1 MTKFS
6 TGTALSKSN
15 YTANLGH
22 GTKHQQ
28 DRELQDNEL
37 DAVSGG
43 TLRGISTNISNTSPY
58 DRKGGR
64 YLGQMP

>member
-1 MTKFS
+1 MM
-6 TGTALSKSN
+6 SKTNRTS
-15 YTANLGH
+15 NLGR

-37 DAVSGG
+37 DAVSAG
-43 TLRGISTNISNTSPY
+43 TLRGGSD

-64 YLGQMP
+64 YLGQTP